1 MKTSVHLKQDIFQ
14 TEKTMMTANVLAK
27 ATDVPLYTIRHYTRI
42 GLLKPPRKSRNN
54 YKVYQPAERLV
65 CVLS

>member
-1 MKTSVHLKQDIFQ
+1 
-14 TEKTMMTANVLAK
+14 MMTANVLAK